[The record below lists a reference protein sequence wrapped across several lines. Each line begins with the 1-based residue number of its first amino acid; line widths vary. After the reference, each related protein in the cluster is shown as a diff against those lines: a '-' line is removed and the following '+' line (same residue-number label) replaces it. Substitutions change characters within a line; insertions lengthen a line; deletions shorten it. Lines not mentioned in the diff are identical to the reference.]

1 MAEYLPSDSIS
12 LAYPGFKPTAESIAS
27 VKEKLDA
34 LNINANDTVI
44 LDLLSNSAYMGT
56 DASGLP
62 SPAVKA
68 GDGRYH
74 VPGSLTTAPPTILK
88 KVLEICNTLAEKI
101 NHSNVVLTCP
111 IPRYVMGSCCTDPT
125 HIENRNSEDFE
136 DELADCLE
144 QHKRILGGWAA
155 TVGLRFCLLDPT
167 AVVHP
172 TEPLLRNCLTS
183 DGISIWCHRDPVHL
197 SQEAY
202 RDLANAV
209 IEVHGDDKDD
219 TGSVS
224 SKSSDDGSARSS
236 GSVAPSSSSGK
247 RKLPDAVVTDQQ
259 SRSSHSGRIIRVPVA
274 AGWLRGVSSAANA
287 SGVRKR
293 GRNAD
298 SPITRGGGW
307 ARVRGRGGRGGWQWS
322 GRASG
327 GRRYYF

>member
-12 LAYPGFKPTAESIAS
+12 LAYPGFKPTVESIAS
-27 VKEKLDA
+27 AKEKLDA

-62 SPAVKA
+62 SPAFKA

-88 KVLEICNTLAEKI
+88 KVLEICSTLAEKI
-101 NHSNVVLTCP
+101 NQSNVVLTCP
-111 IPRYVMGSCCTDPT
+111 IPRYVMGSCCTDPA
-125 HIENRNSEDFE
+125 HIENRKSDDFE

-144 QHKRILGGWAA
+144 QHKKILGGWA
-155 TVGLRFCLLDPT
+155 TTIGLRFCLLDPT

-172 TEPLLRNCLTS
+172 TEPLLRNRLTS

-209 IEVHGDDKDD
+209 IEMHCDDNDD
-219 TGSVS
+219 TGST
-224 SKSSDDGSARSS
+224 SDAGTVRSS
-236 GSVAPSSSSGK
+236 GSGAPSSCSGSGK
-247 RKLPDAVVTDQQ
+247 RKLPDSVVTDQ
-259 SRSSHSGRIIRVPVA
+259 RISSCQPGRFPRVPVT
-274 AGWLRGVSSAANA
+274 AGWLRGVPSADGA
-287 SGVRKR
+287 SGARKR
-293 GRNAD
+293 GRSD
-298 SPITRGGGW
+298 GGPVTRGGGW
-307 ARVRGRGGRGGWQWS
+307 GGVRGRGSRGGWKWS

-327 GRRYYF
+327 GRRYRF